1 MSMREYAFTGYG
13 VLLNDIVDEDLL
25 CELSEKGEV
34 EVQYSFTG
42 EVFPLCDDG
51 LEDWGQG
58 EYKNDEPLYFVS
70 LPEYPKFFK
79 AVYPDMEALVSDMHM
94 ALSQVQG
101 LPKLSKAEVRKRL
114 RSFQG
119 SYCG

>member
-1 MSMREYAFTGYG
+1 MRVYAFTGYG

-25 CELSEKGEV
+25 CELSDTGEV

-51 LEDWGQG
+51 CEDWGEG
-58 EYKNDEPLYFVS
+58 EHKNDEPLYFIS
-70 LPEYPKFFK
+70 LPMYPRFFK
-79 AVYPDMEALVSDMHM
+79 AVYPDMKALVSDMHM
-94 ALSQVQG
+94 ACSKVRG
-101 LPKLSKAEVRKRL
+101 LPKLSKAEVRKHL

-119 SYCG
+119 SYYG